1 MGDNETEY
9 RELSRM
15 ELIEIIRDMD
25 SIITTK
31 QSEINALKKIIQQ
44 MNEDYTVVIAEMEA
58 EIIRLKMGIV

>member
-9 RELSRM
+9 RELSRT
-15 ELIEIIRDMD
+15 ELIEIIAGMD
-25 SIITTK
+25 IIITTK

-44 MNEDYTVVIAEMEA
+44 MNDDYTVVIAEMEA